1 MLLFHD
7 TKLIRV
13 NKELIIRSNSSAVDF
28 ALLKDGKLIEL
39 NKEIE
44 DNKFSVGDIFFAKVR
59 KSIPGL
65 NAAFVNVGHE
75 KDGFLHYHDLG
86 PKLPSLLK
94 FIKQV
99 STGKTKDYLLKN
111 FKLET
116 DIEKDGMVGDVIK
129 SNQHILV
136 QVVKEPISTKGPRI
150 SSELSLA
157 GRYMVLVPFSDRISI
172 SQKIEDRDEKNRL
185 KRLVKS
191 IRPKNFG
198 VIVRT
203 VAKDKKVAELDADL
217 QQLLQRWKKMCGS
230 LAKINKFPTKVLS
243 EINRS
248 SSILRDIFDD
258 SFSGIH
264 VDDAQLCDEITEYID
279 RIAPKK
285 KNIVKHYTNGLPIF
299 EKFGIER
306 QIKTSFGKT
315 VSMQK
320 GAYLVIEHTEA
331 LHVIDVNSG
340 NRSNKSRSQEDTAM
354 EVNMISATEIARQLR
369 LRDMGGIIVVDFID
383 LNSAENRKK
392 LFEHLREEMSQDR
405 TKHKIL
411 PPSKF
416 GLIQITRQRVRP
428 EMNIKT
434 KEPNPNQNGEVE
446 APIVLL
452 DKINAD
458 LNKIVNH
465 AQHRNKKIA
474 LHLHPF
480 IAAYLC
486 KGFPS
491 IRTQWY
497 FTHKKWIKI
506 VPRDAYQYLN
516 YRFFDEKKRKSIRI

>member
-1 MLLFHD
+1 M
-7 TKLIRV
+7 

-39 NKEIE
+39 NKEVE
-44 DNKFSVGDIFFAKVR
+44 DNKFSVGDIFYAKVR
-59 KSIPGL
+59 KSVSGL

-94 FIKQV
+94 FIKQI

-111 FKLET
+111 FKFEAE
-116 DIEKDGMVGDVIK
+116 IEKTGKVSDILN

-172 SQKIEDRDEKNRL
+172 SQKIEDREEKNRL
-185 KRLVKS
+185 KRLVQS

-198 VIVRT
+198 VIIRT
-203 VAKDKKVAELDADL
+203 VAQDKKVAELDADL
-217 QQLLQRWKKMCGS
+217 QQLINRWKKMCAS
-230 LAKINKFPTKVLS
+230 LSKINKYPTKVLS

-258 SFSGIH
+258 SFTGIH
-264 VDDAQLCDEITEYID
+264 VDDKGLLEEVQDYLET
-279 RIAPKK
+279 IAPKK
-285 KNIVKHYTNGLPIF
+285 KGIVKLYANSLPIF
-299 EKFGIER
+299 EKYGIER
-306 QIKTSFGKT
+306 QIKTAFGKT

-340 NRSNKSRSQEDTAM
+340 NRSNKAKSQEDTAM

-383 LNSAENRKK
+383 LASSENRRK
-392 LFEHLREEMSQDR
+392 LFEHLKEEMSSDR

-434 KEPNPNQNGEVE
+434 KEPNPNINGEVE

-458 LNKIVNH
+458 LNKIVKH
-465 AQHRNKKIA
+465 AKHRKRKVQ
-474 LHLHPF
+474 LHVHPF
-480 IAAYLC
+480 IAAYLNQ
-486 KGFPS
+486 GVFS
-491 IRTQWY
+491 IRTKWWWQ
-497 FTHKKWIKI
+497 HKKWIKI
-506 VPRDAYQYLN
+506 VPRDAYQYLH
-516 YRFFDEKKRKSIRI
+516 YRFSDKNNKALRV